1 MSDAH
6 FIETII
12 GVGILL
18 FAAKLM
24 AELFLRL
31 KLPIV
36 LGELIAGMVVGPFAL
51 GGLEIIDGKQ
61 LLQIN
66 DEIRVLGEMGAI
78 VILFMAGLE
87 MTPKE
92 FLKGGKAAFVVGT
105 LGVVIPF
112 FAGLAV
118 FQLFGFDVLQSMLI
132 ATALTATS
140 IAISIQVLNEFGK
153 IKTPEARLIIGAAI
167 VDDILAIAVLSVVT
181 SMAGSEGGVDD
192 IDITEITI
200 TILKVLGFFAIMLVV
215 AVVVIPKIITPRLW
229 KAKGSVEGIATAAF
243 FGAAALAGSIGLSP
257 IVGAFAVGMAL
268 STTKVF
274 EKIENYI
281 GKIGLIF
288 APLFFAI
295 MLIVAVVVIPKVIT
309 PRIWKAKGSVEGIA
323 TAAFFGAAALA
334 GSIGLSPIV
343 GAFAVGMALSTTKV
357 FDKIE
362 NYVGKIGLI
371 FAPLFFAIIGAQVD
385 LRAVDLNILALSA
398 VIVIIA
404 VTTKLFGCGLPAMY
418 FLKSKQKGLRVGIG
432 MISRGEVGLIVAG
445 VGITAGILTS
455 EVYSTIIIMVVVT
468 TIITP
473 IWLKIEYRKE
483 QKNDKNESNKTVKQK
498 SE

>member
-1 MSDAH
+1 MAVEAH
-6 FIETII
+6 LIETII

-36 LGELIAGMVVGPFAL
+36 LGELLAGMIVGPFAL
-51 GGLEIIDGKQ
+51 GQFFVIDGKQ

-66 DEIRVLGEMGAI
+66 SEIKILGEMGAI

-92 FLKGGKAAFVVGT
+92 FLRGGKASFTVGA
-105 LGVVIPF
+105 LGVVVPF
-112 FAGLAV
+112 FAGFAV
-118 FQLFGFDVLQSMLI
+118 FGIFGFEALESMLI

-153 IKTPEARLIIGAAI
+153 IKTPEARLIIGAAV
-167 VDDILAIAVLSVVT
+167 VDDILAIAVLSVVISIT
-181 SMAGSEGGVDD
+181 GSDAGIES
-192 IDITEITI
+192 IEITDVMI
-200 TILKVLGFFAIMLVV
+200 TILQVLGFFAVMLIV
-215 AVVVIPKIITPRLW
+215 AVIVIPRVISPRLW

-274 EKIENYI
+274 EKVENFI
-281 GKIGLIF
+281 
-288 APLFFAI
+288 
-295 MLIVAVVVIPKVIT
+295 
-309 PRIWKAKGSVEGIA
+309 
-323 TAAFFGAAALA
+323 
-334 GSIGLSPIV
+334 
-343 GAFAVGMALSTTKV
+343 
-357 FDKIE
+357 
-362 NYVGKIGLI
+362 GKIGLI

-385 LRAVDLNILALSA
+385 LRAVDINILMLSG
-398 VIVIIA
+398 VVIA
-404 VTTKLFGCGLPAMY
+404 VAVATKLFGCGLPAMF
-418 FLKSKQKGLRVGIG
+418 FLKSKAQGLRVGIG

-445 VGITAGILTS
+445 VGVTAGVLTS
-455 EVYSTIIIMVVVT
+455 EVYSTIVIMVAVT

-473 IWLKIEYRKE
+473 IWLKMEYRKE
-483 QKNDKNESNKTVKQK
+483 QKKGDDTPSKEIEQK
-498 SE
+498 PE

>member
-1 MSDAH
+1 MAAEAH

-36 LGELIAGMVVGPFAL
+36 LGELIAGMVIGPFAL
-51 GGLEIIDGKQ
+51 GAYILDPEGLP
-61 LLQIN
+61 LLHIN
-66 DEIRVLGEMGAI
+66 DEIRVLGEIGAI

-92 FLKGGKAAFVVGT
+92 FLKGGKASFTVGT
-105 LGVVIPF
+105 LGVVVPF
-112 FAGLAV
+112 FAGLLV
-118 FQLFGFDVLQSMLI
+118 FQMFGFDALQSMLI

-140 IAISIQVLNEFGK
+140 IAISIQVLSEFGK
-153 IKTPEARLIIGAAI
+153 LKTPEARLIIGAAV

-181 SMAGSEGGVDD
+181 SMAGASGGVEN
-192 IDITEITI
+192 IDIMDVTI
-200 TILKVLGFFAIMLVV
+200 TILQVLGFFAIMLIVSV
-215 AVVVIPKIITPRLW
+215 LIIPKIITPKLW
-229 KAKGSVEGIATAAF
+229 KAKGSVEGIATAVF

-274 EKIENYI
+274 EKVENFI
-281 GKIGLIF
+281 
-288 APLFFAI
+288 
-295 MLIVAVVVIPKVIT
+295 
-309 PRIWKAKGSVEGIA
+309 
-323 TAAFFGAAALA
+323 
-334 GSIGLSPIV
+334 
-343 GAFAVGMALSTTKV
+343 
-357 FDKIE
+357 
-362 NYVGKIGLI
+362 GKIGLI

-385 LRAVDLNILALSA
+385 FRQVSWEILMLSG
-398 VIVIIA
+398 ITIA
-404 VTTKLFGCGLPAMY
+404 IAITTKLFGCGLPAMV
-418 FLKSKQKGLRVGIG
+418 FLKNKAQGLRVGIG

-445 VGITAGILTS
+445 VGVSSGVLTS
-455 EVYSTIIIMVVVT
+455 DVYSTIVIMVAVT

-473 IWLKIEYRKE
+473 IWLKIEYKKE
-483 QKNDKNESNKTVKQK
+483 QRKGSTQTNN

>member
-1 MSDAH
+1 MSEAH

-36 LGELIAGMVVGPFAL
+36 LGELIAGMIVGPFAL
-51 GGLEIIDGKQ
+51 GGLQIIDGKQ

-66 DEIRVLGEMGAI
+66 DEIKILGEMGAI

-92 FLKGGKAAFVVGT
+92 FLKGGKAALVVGT

-112 FAGLAV
+112 FVGLTV
-118 FQLFGFDVLQSMLI
+118 FQLFGFDALQSMLI

-140 IAISIQVLNEFGK
+140 IAISIQVLSEFGK
-153 IKTPEARLIIGAAI
+153 LKTPEARLIIGAAI
-167 VDDILAIAVLSVVT
+167 IDDILAIAVLSVVT
-181 SMAGSEGGVDD
+181 SIAGSDGGVDN
-192 IDITEITI
+192 IDITEVTI
-200 TILKVLGFFAIMLVV
+200 TILQVLGFFAIML
-215 AVVVIPKIITPRLW
+215 
-229 KAKGSVEGIATAAF
+229 
-243 FGAAALAGSIGLSP
+243 
-257 IVGAFAVGMAL
+257 IV
-268 STTKVF
+268 S
-274 EKIENYI
+274 
-281 GKIGLIF
+281 
-288 APLFFAI
+288 
-295 MLIVAVVVIPKVIT
+295 VVVIPKVIT

-343 GAFAVGMALSTTKV
+343 GAFAVGMALSTSKV
-357 FDKIE
+357 FEKIE

-398 VIVIIA
+398 VIVVVA

-418 FLKSKQKGLRVGIG
+418 FLKSKQKGMRVGIG

-483 QKNDKNESNKTVKQK
+483 QKNDNNESNKTIEPK

>member
-1 MSDAH
+1 MSEAH

-36 LGELIAGMVVGPFAL
+36 LGELIAGMIVGPFAL
-51 GGLEIIDGKQ
+51 GGLQIVDGKQ

-66 DEIRVLGEMGAI
+66 DEIRILGEMGAI

-112 FAGLAV
+112 FVGLTV
-118 FQLFGFDVLQSMLI
+118 FQLFGFDALQSMLI

-140 IAISIQVLNEFGK
+140 IAISIQVLSEFGK

-181 SMAGSEGGVDD
+181 SIAGSDGGVDN

-274 EKIENYI
+274 
-281 GKIGLIF
+281 
-288 APLFFAI
+288 
-295 MLIVAVVVIPKVIT
+295 
-309 PRIWKAKGSVEGIA
+309 
-323 TAAFFGAAALA
+323 
-334 GSIGLSPIV
+334 
-343 GAFAVGMALSTTKV
+343 
-357 FDKIE
+357 DKIE
-362 NYVGKIGLI
+362 RYIGKIGLI

-385 LRAVDLNILALSA
+385 LRAVDLNILILSG
-398 VIVIIA
+398 VIVVVA
-404 VTTKLFGCGLPAMY
+404 VATKLFGCGLPAMY
-418 FLKSKQKGLRVGIG
+418 FLKSKQKGMRVGIG

-445 VGITAGILTS
+445 VGVTAGVLTS

-483 QKNDKNESNKTVKQK
+483 QKSGGGASEIKSEQK

>member
-1 MSDAH
+1 MQP
-6 FIETII
+6 
-12 GVGILL
+12 
-18 FAAKLM
+18 
-24 AELFLRL
+24 RL
-31 KLPIV
+31 
-36 LGELIAGMVVGPFAL
+36 
-51 GGLEIIDGKQ
+51 Q
-61 LLQIN
+61 RQ
-66 DEIRVLGEMGAI
+66 
-78 VILFMAGLE
+78 
-87 MTPKE
+87 
-92 FLKGGKAAFVVGT
+92 
-105 LGVVIPF
+105 
-112 FAGLAV
+112 
-118 FQLFGFDVLQSMLI
+118 VLQFQFKYLS
-132 ATALTATS
+132 
-140 IAISIQVLNEFGK
+140 EFGK
-153 IKTPEARLIIGAAI
+153 LKTPEARLIIGAAI

-181 SMAGSEGGVDD
+181 SIAGSDGGVDN
-192 IDITEITI
+192 IDITEVTI
-200 TILKVLGFFAIMLVV
+200 TILQVLGFFAIMLIVS
-215 AVVVIPKIITPRLW
+215 VVVIPKI
-229 KAKGSVEGIATAAF
+229 
-243 FGAAALAGSIGLSP
+243 
-257 IVGAFAVGMAL
+257 
-268 STTKVF
+268 
-274 EKIENYI
+274 
-281 GKIGLIF
+281 
-288 APLFFAI
+288 
-295 MLIVAVVVIPKVIT
+295 IT

-357 FDKIE
+357 FEKIE

-483 QKNDKNESNKTVKQK
+483 QRNANNESNKTVEQK

>member
-1 MSDAH
+1 MSEAH

-36 LGELIAGMVVGPFAL
+36 LGELIAGMIVGPFAL
-51 GGLEIIDGKQ
+51 GGLQIIDGKQ

-66 DEIRVLGEMGAI
+66 DEIKILGEMGAI

-112 FAGLAV
+112 FIGLAV
-118 FQLFGFDVLQSMLI
+118 FQLFGFDALQSMLI

-140 IAISIQVLNEFGK
+140 IAISIQVLSEFGK
-153 IKTPEARLIIGAAI
+153 LKTPEARLIIGAAI

-181 SMAGSEGGVDD
+181 SIAGSDGGVDN
-192 IDITEITI
+192 IDITEVTI
-200 TILKVLGFFAIMLVV
+200 TILQVLGFFAIML
-215 AVVVIPKIITPRLW
+215 
-229 KAKGSVEGIATAAF
+229 
-243 FGAAALAGSIGLSP
+243 
-257 IVGAFAVGMAL
+257 IV
-268 STTKVF
+268 S
-274 EKIENYI
+274 
-281 GKIGLIF
+281 
-288 APLFFAI
+288 
-295 MLIVAVVVIPKVIT
+295 VVVIPKVIT

-357 FDKIE
+357 FEKIE

-483 QKNDKNESNKTVKQK
+483 QRNANNESNKTVEQK